1 MVSIDVRAMRARLR
15 LASANFVIFSTAVIA
30 GFLEVL
36 VGAYRNELILKHG
49 FWDSVVQWCKIF
61 LSFTLALTV
70 SALASAVALGPAIFL
85 GFLLVI
91 ITVVATCNRNLN
103 GLQNHM
109 QSVLLHTS
117 VPLVG
122 LWFVTCGCIN
132 VVQMVFHSLGKWVL
146 RSYVYKVQRPYKAR
160 KPQRTDNILPLHII
174 QRPKK
179 AFNFLALPA
188 EIRDQIY
195 HTTLK
200 RSDVVD
206 CTPTRLLKA
215 NRQYR
220 TATALFQTCRQVR
233 REGYQYFFGSTLFR
247 ILARYPFYRNID
259 PSMLEYIREVNLI
272 TQSNSRGFSGL
283 YAVIKYDLRRMKQLR
298 ALYLSLAHA
307 DWLKWQRLIS
317 GAFANLKQ
325 ELNDLSLVSLSVR
338 ARTNTNTSMRAS
350 LSSCLEDARKEWPP
364 SSKKKVESEMPKGF
378 PHHVIWHGS
387 LVLQNY
393 VPPKHQVKDKNF
405 DPFLRR
411 F

>member
-1 MVSIDVRAMRARLR
+1 
-15 LASANFVIFSTAVIA
+15 
-30 GFLEVL
+30 
-36 VGAYRNELILKHG
+36 
-49 FWDSVVQWCKIF
+49 
-61 LSFTLALTV
+61 
-70 SALASAVALGPAIFL
+70 
-85 GFLLVI
+85 
-91 ITVVATCNRNLN
+91 
-103 GLQNHM
+103 
-109 QSVLLHTS
+109 
-117 VPLVG
+117 
-122 LWFVTCGCIN
+122 
-132 VVQMVFHSLGKWVL
+132 MVFHSLGKWVL
-146 RSYVYKVQRPYKAR
+146 RSYVYKIQRPYKAR
-160 KPQRTDNILPLHII
+160 KPKQTDIILPLHII

-179 AFNFLALPA
+179 AFHFLALPA
-188 EIRDQIY
+188 EVRDEIY

-233 REGYQYFFGSTLFR
+233 REGYHYFFGSTLFR

-338 ARTNTNTSMRAS
+338 ARSSSNTSMRAS
-350 LSSCLEDARKEWPP
+350 LSSCLEDARKEWPA
-364 SSKKKVESEMPKGF
+364 SSKKKVESEMPKGS

-387 LVLQNY
+387 LALQDY
-393 VPPKHQVKDKNF
+393 VPPQHKVKNQNF